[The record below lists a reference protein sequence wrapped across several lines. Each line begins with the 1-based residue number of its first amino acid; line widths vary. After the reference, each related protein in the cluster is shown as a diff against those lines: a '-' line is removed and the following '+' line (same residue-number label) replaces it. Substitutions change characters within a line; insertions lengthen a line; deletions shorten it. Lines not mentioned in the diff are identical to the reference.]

1 MTDKEIAEL
10 TQWFLTHTIA
20 DHGHLREVE
29 PTIVLEVAFNAILRS
44 SRHDSGFALRF
55 PRIVR
60 VREDK
65 LPSEIDTVEEVER
78 IYSRQHGR

>member
-1 MTDKEIAEL
+1 M
-10 TQWFLTHTIA
+10 
-20 DHGHLREVE
+20 
-29 PTIVLEVAFNAILRS
+29 RS

-65 LPSEIDTVEEVER
+65 LPSEIDTIEEVER